1 MSEKKSDIMTFPGL
15 AGKTVHLRPATAED
29 VANTYHWFLLSDPA
43 MQTCRPLPFRTAAE
57 ASESYKKKE
66 RTADEQLFVIIGIKE
81 NVPVGIVRF
90 FNMNHLNRSCELGLL
105 VDPDHR
111 RKGYGLEA
119 VRVLTRWLYRTRDLN
134 KAYANTS
141 SLNKA
146 TVGLLEKAGFKR
158 DGVLRHQYYYDGELR
173 DGYLYSLLRY
183 ECDWSD

>member
-1 MSEKKSDIMTFPGL
+1 MSEKKSDVMTIPGL
-15 AGKTVHLRPATAED
+15 AGKNVYLRPATAED

-43 MQTCRPLPFRTAAE
+43 AQTTRPHPFQTAAE
-57 ASESYKKKE
+57 ASEAYKKKE
-66 RTADEQLFVIIGIKE
+66 RTADEQLFVIVSFKE
-81 NVPVGIVRF
+81 NHPVGIVRF

-134 KAYANTS
+134 KVYANTS

-158 DGVLRHQYYYDGELR
+158 DGVLRHQYYFDGELR